1 MEIDSNILVEFSTKE
16 LLFKICDFD
25 LSQKWTLLYRGSQH
39 GFKASDFHAKCD
51 NIPKTL
57 TIIKTNKRNVFG
69 GYTEAT
75 WESPTTETWK
85 CDKNAFLFNLTHK
98 RTTPTMKPV
107 KVNVASGREAYAI
120 CCKLDLGP
128 CFGGGGGKIFYDLGI
143 KNDSNRGLFNESR
156 LGSSYIL
163 KDCRINTKRAAK
175 SFLFGSATKFT
186 VTEIEVFQRN

>member
-1 MEIDSNILVEFSTKE
+1 LEIDSKILVEFSTKD
-16 LLFKICDFD
+16 LLFKICGFD
-25 LSQKWTLLYRGSQH
+25 SSQKWTLLYRGSQH
-39 GFKASDFHAKCD
+39 GFKASNFHAKCD

-85 CDKNAFLFNLTHK
+85 CDKSAFLFNLTHK
-98 RTTPTMKPV
+98 RTPPVMKPV
-107 KVNVASGREAYAI
+107 KVNVANGREAYAI

-128 CFGGGGGKIFYDLGI
+128 CFGGGDGKFHYDLGI
-143 KNDSNRGLFNESR
+143 KDYSNLTLFNESD

-163 KDCRINTKRAAK
+163 KDCPINAKRAK
-175 SFLFGSATKFT
+175 SFLPGSSTNFT
-186 VTEIEVFQRN
+186 VTEIEVFKRN